1 MNITQEQLNNAVQE
15 ALKGVLGG
23 LPAMQTQGNNITLK
37 EFGAG
42 FMKDKKDEIS
52 NTAYAKS
59 DSLYRNHILPAFGE
73 MQLSAIMR
81 QDIQDFVNEL
91 AAEGYSMETMK
102 AIKGLLSS
110 ILKTAAGDR
119 LIPFNPCEAVKLPR
133 MVRKKKAAPTKEQYL
148 KLRAVSS
155 SHRLWIA
162 IPLLFIAGLRPGEM
176 CYLTWEDIDF
186 KTRHIHVH
194 GTYSADNGKGYGY
207 VKDTT
212 KTESGMR
219 FIPMGKE
226 LYKMLKAYRAKEGKG
241 KTYVITLSRED
252 RRMNPNTLR
261 GKVFNVWRKKAG
273 LPNSITPHSG
283 RHYCASMLL
292 RSGMNP
298 ETLRKITGHKDLSTL
313 LDVYGYSETLS
324 DEERAGMCNAFDKIS
339 A

>member
-37 EFGAG
+37 EFGAR
-42 FMKDKKDEIS
+42 FMKDKKNEIS

-102 AIKGLLSS
+102 PIKGLLSS

-133 MVRKKKAAPTKEQYL
+133 MGRNKKAAPTKEQYL

-155 SHRLWIA
+155 SHRLWIV
-162 IPLLFIAGLRPGEM
+162 IPMLFIAGLRIGEL

-186 KTRHIHVH
+186 KARHIHVH
-194 GTYSADNGKGYGY
+194 GTYSTDNGKGYGY

-219 FIPMGKE
+219 FVPMGKE

-241 KTYVITLSRED
+241 KTYVITLSHED

-324 DEERAGMCNAFDKIS
+324 DEERAGMRNALDKIS